1 MSGSALLQDLVNALA
16 LGSSYALL
24 ALGLAIVFNILRLI
38 NFAHGELLTLSG
50 FSMYV
55 SLTHGLPWALVIPI
69 ALIVPMVAAVLMERI
84 AFRPVRGA
92 TMTTTLVTSFALA
105 VVVQMAVTIA
115 FGARPKAVAFP
126 EWVKGNV
133 HLGPLDVQ
141 TLQLL
146 TLGTTVVA
154 LSVLVVFFRRTLI
167 GISMRAAAEDFPVTR
182 LMGVRANRVVATAFA
197 ISGCLAG
204 LAAIFYVARRGAVDP
219 LMGLTPVLK
228 AFIAAVIGGLGS
240 LSGAVVGGFLLG
252 VIEATL
258 QAVLPDRSLPFA
270 DAIAFGIVVVV
281 LLWRP
286 DGILRRAARAT

>member
-1 MSGSALLQDLVNALA
+1 VSGEEFLQDVVNALA
-16 LGSSYALL
+16 LGSTYALL

-50 FSMYV
+50 FAMYLLL
-55 SLTHGLPWALVIPI
+55 SHDLPWALVIPV
-69 ALIVPMVAAVLMERI
+69 ALAVPMIAAVLMERV

-105 VVVQMAVTIA
+105 VVVQMAITIA
-115 FGARPKAVAFP
+115 FGARPKPVAFP

-133 HLGPLDVQ
+133 HVGLLDVQ

-146 TLGTTVVA
+146 TLGTTLVA
-154 LSVLVVFFRRTLI
+154 LVALLLFFRRTLA
-167 GISMRAAAEDFPVTR
+167 GVSMRAAAEDFSVTR
-182 LMGVRANRVVATAFA
+182 LMGIRANRVIATAFA
-197 ISGCLAG
+197 ISGLLAG
-204 LAAIFYVARRGAVDP
+204 LAAIFFVARRGAVDP

-240 LSGAVVGGFLLG
+240 LPGAVVGGFVLG
-252 VIEATL
+252 GIEAAL
-258 QAVLPDRSLPFA
+258 QAALPDRSLPFTE
-270 DAIAFGIVVVV
+270 AIAFGIVIVV

-286 DGILRRAARAT
+286 EGILRRRTAAS

>member
-1 MSGSALLQDLVNALA
+1 MSGAALLQDIVNALA

-24 ALGLAIVFNILRLI
+24 ALGLAIVFNILGLI

-55 SLTHGLPWALVIPI
+55 SLTHGLPWVLVLPI
-69 ALIVPMVAAVLMERI
+69 ALAVPMVAAVLMERI

-115 FGARPKAVAFP
+115 FGARPKAVVFP

-146 TLGTTVVA
+146 TLGSTVVA
-154 LSVLVVFFRRTLI
+154 LSILVLFFRRTLI

-182 LMGVRANRVVATAFA
+182 LMGVRANGVVATAFA

-240 LSGAVVGGFLLG
+240 LPGAVVGGFLLG
-252 VIEATL
+252 FIEATL
-258 QAVLPDRSLPFA
+258 QALLPDQTLPFT
-270 DAIAFGIVVVV
+270 DAIAFGIVVIV

-286 DGILRRAARAT
+286 EGILKRPARAT